1 MLLFAVCLFF
11 ITQASDLDYDDLV
24 SNVEDTLAECSD
36 IVDNVGNYVE
46 QVHALDGLRRRA
58 TNVKLGACKKI
69 QEAVD
74 KYRVKHNR
82 QVMIQSFTKWP
93 GNTALN
99 VLLNRVGRKMGNILY
114 IASRDGDDISLFHK
128 ACDNQGPT
136 LVVVQSTIGAI
147 FGGYTDVSW
156 QNSGGFKR
164 SSSSFLFRIYPTVE
178 FYGMREGEE
187 SYAVMHRADTL
198 MFGAGGQLYIASKCL
213 NNFKSFVGGYNTYNT
228 PGDRSLLNNGQKY
241 FKVLDYF
248 VVKAI
253 YA

>member
-1 MLLFAVCLFF
+1 MLLAVCLFL

-24 SNVEDTLAECSD
+24 SNVEDTLAECSA

-46 QVHALDGLRRRA
+46 QVYALDGLRRRA

-69 QEAVD
+69 REAVD

-82 QVMIQSFTKWP
+82 QVMIQSLTKWP

-99 VLLNRVGRKMGNILY
+99 ILLKRVRKKMGDILY
-114 IASRDGDDISLFHK
+114 IASRDGDDISRFHK
-128 ACDNQGPT
+128 TCDNQGPT

-164 SSSSFLFRIYPTVE
+164 SFSSFLFRIYPTVE
-178 FYGMREGEE
+178 VYGIRDGEE
-187 SYAVMHRADTL
+187 RHAVMHRANCL
-198 MFGAGGQLYIASKCL
+198 MFGAGGQLYIVSKSL
-213 NNFKSFVGGYNTYNT
+213 HNSKSFVGIGYNTYNT
-228 PGDRSLLNNGQKY
+228 PGGRSLLNNGQVY

-253 YA
+253 DA